1 MDMKTF
7 SVVLLFWA
15 LIVSPVYTQ
24 SRRGKANVSEAQL
37 QDVVRKEFGDQVKVQ
52 PALNSEPFYLLG
64 DFNGDGRQDIAVL
77 VNIEQG
83 RAELKQHGVKYLD
96 ADPHS
101 RTNGSEI
108 DPKSAMGHNCIGIAI
123 IHGTSD
129 GWNVL
134 NPAGKF
140 LVYDCFSA
148 FRLFRKGQRI
158 RRGSGSQGPTPK
170 PKGDSI
176 FLDLETGGTS
186 LIYWNGR
193 TYRGFGLRGGD

>member
-1 MDMKTF
+1 MKKF
-7 SVVLLFWA
+7 SALVLFWA
-15 LIVSPVYTQ
+15 LVISPIFAQNKRVNAKVTVTQ
-24 SRRGKANVSEAQL
+24 IE
-37 QDVVRKEFGDQVKVQ
+37 DVVRKEFGDQVKAQ
-52 PALNSEPFYLLG
+52 TALNSEPFYLLG
-64 DFNGDGRQDIAVL
+64 DFNGDGHPDIAVL
-77 VNIEQG
+77 VNVEEG

-96 ADPHS
+96 TDPYS

-108 DPKSAMGHNCIGIAI
+108 NPLSAMGHNCIGIAI
-123 IHGTSD
+123 IHGTAV
-129 GWNVL
+129 GWNVPH
-134 NPAGKF
+134 PAAKF

-148 FRLFRKGQRI
+148 FRLFRKGLRI
-158 RRGSGSQGPTPK
+158 RRGSGSQGTTPK